1 MSNKS
6 KGFDK
11 IRYKTMINERN
22 DQRINAIENLKNSCT
37 EENLWQ
43 AIVAFQNFPFY
54 TASGLPFYYSLKT
67 GRNGELTKELWV
79 NRRENSKSLAW
90 SSVKMAFKN
99 CQEMAQTEEVVKRP
113 KSLGDIRGVSYIYP
127 LFWKFGL
134 IRVPEK
140 VAEKM
145 QGNEI
150 VLHKLPGND

>member
-22 DQRINAIENLKNSCT
+22 DQRINAIENLKNACT

-43 AIVAFQNFPFY
+43 AIVAFQNFPFF
-54 TASGLPFYYSLKT
+54 TASGLPFHYSLKT

-90 SSVKMAFKN
+90 SSVVLAF
-99 CQEMAQTEEVVKRP
+99 QHARQTSEEIPGP
-113 KSLGDIRGVSYIYP
+113 KKLGNIRGISYIYAI
-127 LFWKFGL
+127 FWKLGL
-134 IRVPEK
+134 IKVPDTI
-140 VAEKM
+140 AEKM
-145 QGNEI
+145 TE
-150 VLHKLPGND
+150 P

>member
-1 MSNKS
+1 MSNNS

-22 DQRINAIENLKNSCT
+22 DQRINAIENLKNACT

-54 TASGLPFYYSLKT
+54 TASGLPFHYSLKT

-90 SSVKMAFKN
+90 SSVVLAF
-99 CQEMAQTEEVVKRP
+99 QHARQISEEIPGP
-113 KSLGDIRGVSYIYP
+113 KKLGNIRGISYIYAI
-127 LFWKFGL
+127 FWKLGL
-134 IRVPEK
+134 IKVPDTI
-140 VAEKM
+140 AEKM
-145 QGNEI
+145 TE
-150 VLHKLPGND
+150 P

>member
-1 MSNKS
+1 
-6 KGFDK
+6 
-11 IRYKTMINERN
+11 
-22 DQRINAIENLKNSCT
+22 
-37 EENLWQ
+37 
-43 AIVAFQNFPFY
+43 
-54 TASGLPFYYSLKT
+54 
-67 GRNGELTKELWV
+67 
-79 NRRENSKSLAW
+79 
-90 SSVKMAFKN
+90 MAFKN